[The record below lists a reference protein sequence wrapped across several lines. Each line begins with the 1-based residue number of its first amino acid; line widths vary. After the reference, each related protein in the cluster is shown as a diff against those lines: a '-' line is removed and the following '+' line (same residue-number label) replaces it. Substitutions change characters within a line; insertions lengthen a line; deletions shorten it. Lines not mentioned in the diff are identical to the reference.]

1 MTRNDLLILNE
12 INRNKATNS
21 LTSVTVS
28 TLSENVDLSH
38 TKIRLAIKLLTE
50 NELVAEGYMQ
60 RNARTY
66 YITQK
71 GIDLINNLYKSVKTE
86 EE

>member
-1 MTRNDLLILNE
+1 MTMNDLLILNE
-12 INRNKATNS
+12 INRNKATNP

-38 TKIRLAIKLLTE
+38 TKIRLAIKLLTK
-50 NELVAEGYMQ
+50 NELVTEGYMQ

-71 GIDLINNLYKSVKTE
+71 GIELLKELDF
-86 EE
+86 

>member
-1 MTRNDLLILNE
+1 MTINDLLILNE

-71 GIDLINNLYKSVKTE
+71 GIDLIKELDF
-86 EE
+86 